1 MHFTAG
7 LWLVPFLAAR
17 VAAAPSVPA
26 SAGSE
31 DASFGLAARAF
42 DEQTPE
48 THLEVALE
56 SRGLKMTNED
66 GSVNLEALSGNI
78 VQNSV

>member
-1 MHFTAG
+1 MHFNSA
-7 LWLVPFLAAR
+7 LWLTSFLAAR
-17 VAAAPSVPA
+17 VAAAPSRP

-56 SRGLKMTNED
+56 KRGTHITNDD
-66 GSVNLEALSGNI
+66 GSVNLEALTGSIAKNA
-78 VQNSV
+78 V

>member
-1 MHFTAG
+1 MHFTSG
-7 LWLVPFLAAR
+7 LWLASFMAAR
-17 VAAAPSVPA
+17 VAAAPSIP

-42 DEQTPE
+42 EEQTPE

-56 SRGLKMTNED
+56 SRGLHLTNDD

-78 VQNSV
+78 AQNTV

>member
-17 VAAAPSVPA
+17 VAGAPSVPP
-26 SAGSE
+26 AGSE

-42 DEQTPE
+42 ADQPAE

-56 SRGLKMTNED
+56 SRGVKMTNDD
-66 GSVNLEALSGNI
+66 GSVNLGALEG
-78 VQNSV
+78 SVSRIAV